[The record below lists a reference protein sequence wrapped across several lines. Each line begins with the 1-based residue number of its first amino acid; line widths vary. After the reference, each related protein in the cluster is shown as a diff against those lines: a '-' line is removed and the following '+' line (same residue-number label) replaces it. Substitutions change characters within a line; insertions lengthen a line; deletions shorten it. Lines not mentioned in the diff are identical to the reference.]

1 MAFPEEVCHCD
12 LLIHVNG
19 HHSFFL
25 HQKVLARYSGR
36 LRKDTKNS
44 SRIEFEDF
52 PGGPDGFELV
62 SRFCYSG
69 GETVRITV
77 PNVSIL
83 HCAAAFLEMTEKIH
97 PFNLFHQTQIFLEG
111 IWVWSWH
118 EILSALKSCEPFFDF
133 ADSCGLIT
141 RLMDSLVAKIFQN
154 PDISSSSSSSSSCS
168 YSSSSS
174 RAWWFEDMTVL
185 PPRTI
190 EKFLGYFGKNEK
202 NSATLTKFLLHYL
215 KRAAQ
220 SKNSGE
226 IPRTPSDYSGIAE
239 RAVQGV
245 ILRGKTGFSCRS
257 LFWVLRIVSGFGVR
271 RDWREKL
278 ERLIGGVLEK
288 ATLDDLLVCG
298 QNGNVYDV
306 NLVVRLIRLFIDH
319 NNSGDGDNDDLGKMK
334 KMIRVG
340 RLVDRYL
347 GEISPDQ
354 SLRISKFLAIAE
366 SLPDDARDCFDGVY
380 RAIDIY
386 LESHPTLS
394 FEERSRICRCL
405 NYEKL
410 SLEACK
416 ELAKNPRIPPTVAV
430 QALTSQRPSVT
441 TNKEHSSSSSS
452 KPQMEMVLYNN
463 TKCDYSS
470 DNASGEK
477 SEDLRL
483 NLQRMQW
490 RVVELEKVCKE
501 MKGQMTKMVKT
512 GIIMPP
518 SSSYGRSLPRLC

>member
-1 MAFPEEVCHCD
+1 MALPEVVCDCN

-19 HHSFFL
+19 HHRFFL
-25 HQKVLARYSGR
+25 HQKVLARYSGW
-36 LRKDTKNS
+36 LRKNTKNS
-44 SRIEFEDF
+44 SRIDFEDF

-69 GETVRITV
+69 GGGTAGILTV

-118 EILSALKSCEPFFDF
+118 EILSSLKSCEPFFDL

-141 RLMDSLVAKIFQN
+141 RLMDSLVAKISQN
-154 PDISSSSSSSSSCS
+154 PDTSSSSSSSSSCS

-174 RAWWFEDMTVL
+174 KAWWFEDMTVL
-185 PPRTI
+185 PPRAI
-190 EKFLGYFGKNEK
+190 QKFLGYFGKNEE
-202 NSATLTKFLLHYL
+202 SSPILTKFLLHYL
-215 KRAAQ
+215 KRAGQ

-257 LFWVLRIVSGFGVR
+257 LFWVLRIVSGFGVG

-319 NNSGDGDNDDLGKMK
+319 NNNGDDDDDLGKMK

-340 RLVDRYL
+340 RLIDRYL

-354 SLRISKFLAIAE
+354 SLKISKFLAIAE
-366 SLPDDARDCFDGVY
+366 SLPDDARHCFDGVY

-430 QALTSQRPSVT
+430 RALASQRPSVP
-441 TNKEHSSSSSS
+441 TNKEHPRSSSS

-463 TKCDYSS
+463 TKCS
-470 DNASGEK
+470 DDVSGER

-512 GIIMPP
+512 GIIIPP
-518 SSSYGRSLPRLC
+518 SSSYGRSSLPRLC